1 LYDGSISCAHII
13 EALAWMEAPRGPLN
27 MKPFSWGGIATE
39 TVGFY
44 RSLTS
49 PSGP

>member
-1 LYDGSISCAHII
+1 M
-13 EALAWMEAPRGPLN
+13 EALTWMAAPRGPLN

-49 PSGP
+49 PER